1 MDQSMM
7 SRLEEHLRE
16 ITRQIGWVREEMG
29 SLKEELRGEMGSL
42 KEELRGEMASFK
54 EETTGQIEELREEVH
69 LSRIL
74 QEQLRSD
81 VTAVAEGVVGMSE
94 RLDFHRSEL
103 QRTFQEVADLLRP
116 AYKLMGP
123 QYQRL
128 DRRLGVLEQRAD
140 RVNRDVL
147 QVIRKKFGTR

>member
-7 SRLEEHLRE
+7 ARLEEHLRE

-29 SLKEELRGEMGSL
+29 SLKEGLRGEMGS
-42 KEELRGEMASFK
+42 FK
-54 EETTGQIEELREEVH
+54 EETTQKIEENSGQIEELREEVH

-123 QYQRL
+123 QYQKL
-128 DRRLGVLEQRAD
+128 DRRVGVLEERAD

>member
-29 SLKEELRGEMGSL
+29 SLKEELRGEM
-42 KEELRGEMASFK
+42 ASFK
-54 EETTGQIEELREEVH
+54 EETTQKIEENSGQIEELREEVH

-123 QYQRL
+123 QYQKL
-128 DRRLGVLEQRAD
+128 DRRVGVLEERAD

>member
-29 SLKEELRGEMGSL
+29 SLKEELRGEL
-42 KEELRGEMASFK
+42 ASFK
-54 EETTGQIEELREEVH
+54 EETTQKIEENSGQIEELREEVH

-123 QYQRL
+123 QYQKL
-128 DRRLGVLEQRAD
+128 DRRVGVLEERAD